1 MENWKN
7 WLNCRTKLPIGSVG
21 RCVSPSPKDLEWVHH
36 PKSKHFDHFFLNFT
50 FHIRWR
56 GPRNW
61 KCPFLIKWMHLFPS
75 DWLWFILRRFHIYW
89 SKMKKT
95 AVTTRLSCASHRN
108 QIWFMISSSSQ
119 LNWVIT
125 MPPLLRSLKNFTE
138 LNVITFVFFFCLP
151 CAVQGIEKKRKH
163 NI

>member
-95 AVTTRLSCASHRN
+95 AVTTRLSIPPKSNLVHDFVIFAT
-108 QIWFMISSSSQ
+108 Q
-119 LNWVIT
+119 LGHHNATVTAVIEEFYRAECDNVRV
-125 MPPLLRSLKNFTE
+125 LLLFT
-138 LNVITFVFFFCLP
+138 LRR
-151 CAVQGIEKKRKH
+151 ARYRKKEET
-163 NI
+163 